1 MTSVAGILAQQGLY
15 DQTILK
21 KRQITSLKEKN
32 GLAVG
37 HNVVQK
43 MLLKYRT
50 AAAGLFCKEEILS
63 GIQTI

>member
-1 MTSVAGILAQQGLY
+1 MTSVGGILAQQGLY
-15 DQTILK
+15 IQTISK
-21 KRQITSLKEKN
+21 KSLKEKN
-32 GLAVG
+32 GLADG

-43 MLLKYRT
+43 MLMKYSYRT